1 MFKKNPDG
9 SWLVITTVL
18 NKKLSKVENKI
29 QAVCSLSKKQ
39 MIILKYQTLQQKKFS
54 TSDYNK
60 YTNTWCKDKILANRY
75 KLIIK
80 SLLNA
85 NLQY

>member
-9 SWLVITTVL
+9 SRLVITTVL

-29 QAVCSLSKKQ
+29 QAVCSLSKKH
-39 MIILKYQTLQQKKFS
+39 QTLQQKKFS
-54 TSDYNK
+54 ASDYNK